1 MFFNILSQDDWV
13 KAVKSVINSEPDLKL
28 SYGKVVIEYL
38 TQNMTLVP
46 DKFFSEEDAEAVF
59 RFNLM
64 GEKGTKVLSL
74 SLGTS
79 EAQLV
84 YSIDEELSSFFKKT
98 YSSAEIRHAAA
109 PLVNTLLAKE
119 ENGQMLYAYVQPSLL
134 QIILTEKKQLKYC
147 NTFSYRT
154 PEDFIYYLMYAVH
167 QLELDN
173 EKIPLI
179 LLGEVI
185 EDSAIYRQAFKY
197 IRNISF
203 GKRPEWLQL
212 SDEFKLPQHFYFNL
226 FCEV

>member
-28 SYGKVVIEYL
+28 PYGKVMIEYL

-46 DKFFSEEDAEAVF
+46 DEFFSKEDAEAVF

-64 GEKGTKVLSL
+64 EVKDVKVLSSPL
-74 SLGTS
+74 VSS
-79 EAQLV
+79 EVQFV
-84 YSIDEELSSFFKKT
+84 YSINEELSSFLEET
-98 YSSAEIRHAAA
+98 YTKAEIRHAAA
-109 PLVNTLLAKE
+109 PLVNTLLANEKGE
-119 ENGQMLYAYVQPSLL
+119 QMLYVYVQPSLM
-134 QIILTEKKQLKYC
+134 QIILIEKKQLKYC
-147 NTFSYRT
+147 NTFSYKT
-154 PEDFIYYLMYAVH
+154 PEDFIYYLMYAIH

-173 EKIPLI
+173 EKIQLT

-185 EDSAIYRQAFKY
+185 EDSAIYRQVFKY